1 MTYRSVGGDFMSSFV
16 PSVIP
21 APFDYLWGGPGLAE
35 LQRVGVET
43 VKALLS
49 AKGDY
54 VHTVR
59 FSSDTPSDA
68 QFVGRNQSIAAIWD
82 LNTAVNFA
90 SFLVTSLVY
99 EQKLLTKGQVPVTT
113 LGDQVKSQVAT
124 RLFNGGD
131 PAGCMQDFQQ
141 SFAAWRP
148 LPPITKTPTAWCK
161 RELLLSKNSCALYA
175 ACARNVDPKTRVVS
189 VVYVPAPPAGT
200 VITPGS
206 GTLVPSSEV
215 APTHAEIEARVAVDP
230 TAQIDQQA
238 LAEFGAYLSALAQAR
253 GVLTMG
259 LGLAASATD
268 AEVWSGLSSHGIAP
282 PMAIDWFV
290 GCDADLS
297 CFRQRMNLA
306 LGGSE
311 QELADGRVKF
321 WTAALALGAVGY
333 AAYLM
338 RRRG

>member
-1 MTYRSVGGDFMSSFV
+1 MTYRAVGDDLMSALA
-16 PSVIP
+16 PAVIP
-21 APFDYLWGGPGLAE
+21 TPFDYLWDGPGLAE

-54 VHTVR
+54 VHTIR
-59 FSSDTPSDA
+59 FSSGTPSDA
-68 QFVGRNQSIAAIWD
+68 QFVGRNQAVAVIWD
-82 LNTAVNFA
+82 LNTAVSFA

-99 EQKLLTKGQVPVTT
+99 EQKLLTKGQSTVTT
-113 LGDQVKSQVAT
+113 LGDLVLSQLKT

-131 PAGCMQDFQQ
+131 PAGCMQAFQQ

-148 LPPITKTPTAWCK
+148 LTPITKTPSAWCK
-161 RELLLSKNSCALYA
+161 RELLLSKNSCTLYA
-175 ACARNVDPKTRVVS
+175 ACVRIVDPKTRAQS

-200 VITPGS
+200 VITPS
-206 GTLVPSSEV
+206 SDTAVPANAV
-215 APTHAEIEARVAVDP
+215 APSHAEIDARVAVDP
-230 TAQIDQQA
+230 TAQIDQQS
-238 LAEFGAYLSALAQAR
+238 LAEFGSYLSALSQAR

-259 LGLAASATD
+259 LGLPAAATD
-268 AEVWSGLSSHGIAP
+268 AEVWNALASHGIAP
-282 PMAIDWFV
+282 LMAIDWFV

-311 QELADGRVKF
+311 QEMKDGRVKF

-338 RRRG
+338 RRRH

>member
-1 MTYRSVGGDFMSSFV
+1 MTYRSVGDDFLSAFA

-49 AKGDY
+49 SKGDY
-54 VHTVR
+54 VHTIR

-90 SFLVTSLVY
+90 TFLVTSLVY
-99 EQKLLTKGQVPVTT
+99 DQKLLTRGQSPVTT
-113 LGDQVKSQVAT
+113 LGDQVKTEVVT

-131 PAGCMQDFQQ
+131 PAGCMQTFQQ

-148 LPPITKTPTAWCK
+148 LPPVTKTPTAWCK
-161 RELLLSKNSCALYA
+161 RELLLSKDSCSLYA
-175 ACARNVDPKTRVVS
+175 ACARTVDPTTRAVS
-189 VVYVPAPPAGT
+189 VVYVPAPPPGT
-200 VITPGS
+200 RVTPGS
-206 GTLVPSSEV
+206 STVVPSSEV

-238 LAEFGAYLSALAQAR
+238 LAEFGAYLSALAEAR

-259 LGLAASATD
+259 LELPSSATD
-268 AEVWSGLSSHGIAP
+268 AEVWSGLASRGIAP

-311 QELADGRVKF
+311 QALKDERAKF

-333 AAYLM
+333 AAYVM
-338 RRRG
+338 RRRH